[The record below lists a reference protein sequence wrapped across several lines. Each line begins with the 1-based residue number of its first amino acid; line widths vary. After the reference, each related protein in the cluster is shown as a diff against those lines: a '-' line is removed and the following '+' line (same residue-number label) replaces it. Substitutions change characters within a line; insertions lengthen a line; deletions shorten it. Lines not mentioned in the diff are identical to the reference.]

1 MNMPSQITVEE
12 LISQLEGISPGSEQG
27 FELWVPK
34 HLTFRGQPTRSDIAM
49 AIILDKIL
57 GKGYEPDGFS
67 DAEGG
72 RIYRYKTSK

>member
-1 MNMPSQITVEE
+1 MNQPTCITVEVLLSQVDE
-12 LISQLEGISPGSEQG
+12 LTIKSSQK
-27 FELWVPK
+27 FELWVPDI
-34 HLTFRGQPTRSDIAM
+34 LTFRGQTTRSDIAM

-72 RIYRYKTSK
+72 RIYRYKAMK